1 VAMGIYRA
9 GQYSNH
15 QTGVAPAHPVLKIT
29 VETPSGREREV
40 LEAPIDT
47 GFAGFLLTPA
57 DVYAKLSEL
66 ELPQEYFPAY
76 LTLAGS
82 IIMRRAKVRMR
93 VFGKVLDSFI
103 ETPVVSFGRLLVG
116 RRILNSLSL
125 AILGPD
131 LQTCELHPAS

>member
-1 VAMGIYRA
+1 VAVGIYRA
-9 GQYSNH
+9 GQCSNH
-15 QTGVAPAHPVLKIT
+15 QTGVAPAYPVLEII

-47 GFAGFLLTPA
+47 GFSGFLLAPA

-66 ELPQEYFPAY
+66 ELPREYFPTY

-82 IIMRRAKVRMR
+82 IVMRRAKVRMR
-93 VFGKVLDSFI
+93 VFGKVLNSFI

-131 LQTCELHPAS
+131 LQTCELHVAS

>member
-1 VAMGIYRA
+1 
-9 GQYSNH
+9 
-15 QTGVAPAHPVLKIT
+15 
-29 VETPSGREREV
+29 